1 MRLEYIG
8 LSELSG
14 SLIALEGVKDVAYDE
29 MAEVT
34 LENGERRYGRVIL
47 IDGDRVVLQVFEGT
61 RGISLENASTH
72 FTGKSMDI
80 ALSKEMLGRIF
91 DGAEEVIS
99 AEYMPMVLQFGLSEE
114 YDRLQISRLIPL
126 LKYWPEE
133 NLAMQV
139 TVESLIRPRFQR
151 WLRDTLMQCEKS
163 QRKRIIFELAEADV
177 CQHIS
182 RLQPVIRLM
191 NALGVRIAVT
201 QAGLTLVS
209 TSWIKELNV
218 ELLKLH
224 PSLVRNIE
232 KRTENQL
239 LVQSLVEACTG
250 THTQVYATGVRSRSE
265 WHTLTGRGVAGGQGD
280 FFASSQ
286 PLDTNV
292 KKYSQRYS
300 V

>member
-1 MRLEYIG
+1 MEH
-8 LSELSG
+8 
-14 SLIALEGVKDVAYDE
+14 
-29 MAEVT
+29 AEAAT
-34 LENGERRYGRVIL
+34 RNA
-47 IDGDRVVLQVFEGT
+47 VLQGGNSWAVYDDSLPEKG
-61 RGISLENASTH
+61 RGNVRWRTLIEQ
-72 FTGKSMDI
+72 M
-80 ALSKEMLGRIF
+80 LSRGGPRIYQKPAVSRDGHVHPRELMCRIF
-91 DGAEEVIS
+91 DGNEEVS
-99 AEYMPMVLQFGLSEE
+99 TAEYMPMVLQFGLSEE
-114 YDRLQISRLIPL
+114 YDRLQISRVIPL
-126 LKYWPEE
+126 LNYWPEE

-163 QRKRIIFELAEADV
+163 QRKRIIIELAEADV
-177 CQHIS
+177 GQHIS
-182 RLQPVIRLM
+182 RLQPVIRLV
-191 NALGVRIAVT
+191 NALGVRVAVT

-218 ELLKLH
+218 ELIKLH

-239 LVQSLVEACTG
+239 LVQSLVEACSG
-250 THTQVYATGVRSRSE
+250 TRTQVYATGVRSRGE
-265 WHTLTGRGVAGGQGD
+265 WQTLTASGVSGGQGD
-280 FFASSQ
+280 FFAASQ